1 MNTIKSVLINYILN
15 NVDDGHLRNLFVA
28 ANVFSGGLTDRDSL
42 DNVSEAVITHLQTMT
57 EEERVMTLRF
67 IHSLKDF
74 QEVVA

>member
-1 MNTIKSVLINYILN
+1 MNTMKSILINYILN
-15 NVDDGHLRNLFVA
+15 NVDDGHLRNLFVT
-28 ANVFSGGLTDRDSL
+28 ANVFAGGMTDRDSL

-74 QEVVA
+74 REVTA

>member
-1 MNTIKSVLINYILN
+1 MNTMKSILINYILN
-15 NVDDGHLRNLFVA
+15 NVDAGHLRNRFVT
-28 ANVFSGGLTDRDSL
+28 ANVFAGGLNDRDSL

-74 QEVVA
+74 REVTA